1 MKLKFRACV
10 IIFSAI
16 AFLAMLGCTAKPK
29 IWLSDG
35 TFIYHSEKNKI
46 YSSSEQLAVF
56 ADKNGCFHI
65 FDNIAKNEIK
75 TFSQS
80 QFVRELSFIS
90 GKHYSNRIALLSFPG
105 ADNSKIED
113 VLNNASLFQSVEYDF
128 SERARYAHARTLEF
142 PQTELDF
149 YYAG

>member
-1 MKLKFRACV
+1 MKLKLRICA
-10 IIFSAI
+10 IFFSSL
-16 AFLAMLGCTAKPK
+16 AFLIVLGCAAKPR

-35 TFIYHSEKNKI
+35 TFVYHTENRRIYISD
-46 YSSSEQLAVF
+46 EQLAVF
-56 ADKNGCFHI
+56 ADKKGCFHI
-65 FDNIAKNEIK
+65 FDNISKTKIK

-90 GKHYSNRIALLSFPG
+90 GRHYFKRIAVLSFPG
-105 ADNSKIED
+105 ADNSRIEE

-128 SERARYAHARTLEF
+128 SANARFARARALEY

>member
-1 MKLKFRACV
+1 
-10 IIFSAI
+10 
-16 AFLAMLGCTAKPK
+16 MLGCTQKQKA
-29 IWLSDG
+29 WLSDG
-35 TFIYHSEKNKI
+35 TFIYHAEKNKI
-46 YSSSEQLAVF
+46 YTSGERLAVF

-75 TFSQS
+75 TFSQT

-90 GKHYSNRIALLSFPG
+90 GKHYLTRIALLSFPG

-113 VLNNASLFQSVEYDF
+113 VLNNASLFQNVEYDF